1 MVFEPL
7 VSLIYFAKKIL
18 SHRHNA
24 NIYFTIQ
31 GVKFNVF
38 LKVALDLHALYCV
51 ACKYY
56 VSTRVLFHT
65 IISLGKQNWWCM
77 RIQKWSEDLSE
88 FSLRTDLR
96 SFYLHL
102 AQCTSMI
109 TVAEFRTKQATG
121 SWYMLTD
128 NYMPIIFSLKL
139 IWIDCNGAWLL

>member
-1 MVFEPL
+1 MWVNNGL
-7 VSLIYFAKKIL
+7 WTSSVINLIRKKKIL

-24 NIYFTIQ
+24 NICFTIQ

-77 RIQKWSEDLSE
+77 RIQKWSKDLSE

-128 NYMPIIFSLKL
+128 NYRISLNKVR
-139 IWIDCNGAWLL
+139 GH